1 MTDDPLDG
9 MRERIIRCRR
19 LAKQILIAKATQALL
34 EMAEEIER
42 DLKKLEA
49 ERQAR
54 RDPSNADSVA
64 SDEISAVILKGPSD
78 LQRPLSTQSGH

>member
-19 LAKQILIAKATQALL
+19 LAKQILDAKATRALL
-34 EMAEEIER
+34 EMAEEVER

-49 ERQAR
+49 QRQAR
-54 RDPSNADSVA
+54 RDP
-64 SDEISAVILKGPSD
+64 
-78 LQRPLSTQSGH
+78 

>member
-1 MTDDPLDG
+1 MAEMTDDPLDG

-19 LAKQILIAKATQALL
+19 LAKQILIAKAAQALL

-49 ERQAR
+49 DRQAR

-64 SDEISAVILKGPSD
+64 NDEIAAVIL
-78 LQRPLSTQSGH
+78 RPE